1 MGYCTIRGENLSYD
15 QRVEALSDR
24 AHRVLMFAFYGP
36 GRTSLGLRRFR
47 LADLLSFAPTWTIN
61 KAQDALNEVVE
72 AGLVAHDK
80 DAQLLYLT
88 VQFDHSPLVG
98 VKTLQGAAKKLEE
111 FPDSPILLPAINH
124 MLQSASDSYLE
135 YKEKR
140 NQTSMYTLKTIILAL
155 KNRRENILAGPKKQ
169 ENPKNPN
176 PDAPSM
182 GDPGL
187 DSVEGAGSGAPQDI
201 VASKNGAQ
209 FLCPIDGASGVEK
222 FRLPE
227 PEPEPEPEPPP
238 YPPLVGHAAGG
249 GGEIGGRRKER
260 GKGASEYGKYD
271 KH

>member
-47 LADLLSFAPTWTIN
+47 LADLLSFAPVWDTET
-61 KAQDALNEVVE
+61 ARAALNEVVE
-72 AGLVAHDK
+72 AGLVAHDE

-88 VQFDHSPLVG
+88 VQFDHSPLLG
-98 VKTLQGAAKKLEE
+98 LKTLQGAAKKLEE

-124 MLQSASDSYLE
+124 MLQSASASYKE
-135 YKEKR
+135 YEEKR
-140 NQTSMYTLKTIILAL
+140 NQSSMYALKTIILAL
-155 KNRRENILAGPKKQ
+155 RARRERILAGQKKQ

-182 GDPGL
+182 GDTGL
-187 DSVEGAGSGAPQDI
+187 DSVAGAGGGAPQDV
-201 VASKNGAQ
+201 VAPKSGAQ

-227 PEPEPEPEPPP
+227 PEPEPDPPP
-238 YPPLVGHAAGG
+238 NPPLVGHPAGG
-249 GGEIGGRRKER
+249 GGGMGRQRRDR
-260 GKGASEYGKYD
+260 GKGDSEYGRYD
-271 KH
+271 KS